1 MKLFFLRWLIMHL
14 KKMYTKD
21 IFLRDN
27 LEAVSAFARKI
38 LSSNKNIVF
47 INGDDLRAFHPKYY
61 LYLKENDVEA
71 ADMTQAVCNFW
82 IESLIKECIARGI
95 NFIVE
100 GTMRKKETPLKTAE
114 LLKNAGYFAN
124 LVAIATPYEVSLN
137 SIKHRYKE
145 LKRLGLPTRY
155 TKKKVMMK
163 HTKT

>member
-1 MKLFFLRWLIMHL
+1 M
-14 KKMYTKD
+14 
-21 IFLRDN
+21 
-27 LEAVSAFARKI
+27 
-38 LSSNKNIVF
+38 
-47 INGDDLRAFHPKYY
+47 RAFHPKYY